1 MQKEHYLWIVE
12 TNHERVQSY
21 QEIFQFRY
29 DLKIFNTYVELTES
43 LNIEKRLPDLIIVNF
58 QIDNEYL
65 PSFLKEYDIS
75 RPFIVLSE
83 IDDIDAMR
91 YCFQVG
97 AVDFLLSPINKN
109 ELILR
114 IERFLKGRT
123 IEYMG
128 KPYLENVNPELM
140 SKLTAKELKIFNY
153 FIRFPHRS
161 HHRDDLMKE
170 VWKDVYVHPKTLD
183 VHIYNLR
190 KKIQGIYDI
199 KSRGNGHYVMDE
211 IDQVAHEGMDESLE
225 QDFAETITNNFE
237 NRNTHDVEEID
248 NQPM

>member
-1 MQKEHYLWIVE
+1 
-12 TNHERVQSY
+12 
-21 QEIFQFRY
+21 
-29 DLKIFNTYVELTES
+29 
-43 LNIEKRLPDLIIVNF
+43 
-58 QIDNEYL
+58 
-65 PSFLKEYDIS
+65 
-75 RPFIVLSE
+75 
-83 IDDIDAMR
+83 MR

-140 SKLTAKELKIFNY
+140 AKLTAKELKIFNY

-211 IDQVAHEGMDESLE
+211 IEQMSSENIEESLKEDLSENILSSYASSNPHE
-225 QDFAETITNNFE
+225 Q
-237 NRNTHDVEEID
+237 EEID